1 MPVRKN
7 EEMTLFDLYEEFAHL
22 RPIKSNDW
30 KWNFSD
36 YPCKNGL
43 TCFSTFACGGGS
55 TMGYKLCGVDV
66 IGCLEIDKRMNDVYK
81 LNHNPKLNYLMD
93 IRDFNNIPN
102 EELPKELFNLD
113 ILDGSPPCST
123 FSIAGQREASW
134 GVEKKFREGQK
145 LQTLDDLFFV
155 WIETVNKLRPK
166 VAIAENVEGLLLG
179 NAQKYVTEI
188 HNQLKAIGY
197 NVRHYLLKGE
207 YMGVPQTR
215 HRVFFIAVREDL
227 DYDFAKLDLNF
238 NYEPIVYGEIK
249 DGNGI
254 IKKSEKLRKLID
266 NVIYGE
272 TDLSKSHSRLYGTS
286 SYFNE
291 IIVYYENVLQTIRAS
306 APSYYKYG
314 TYETISFKDIINATT
329 FPQSFDFIK
338 NDVNNACYICGMS
351 VPPLMI
357 KRLVTRLIESGL
369 FDYKLKEQQ

>member
-7 EEMTLFDLYEEFAHL
+7 EEMTLFDLDESLASF

-30 KWNFSD
+30 KWSFSD

-55 TMGYKLCGVDV
+55 TMGYKLSGVDV
-66 IGCLEIDKRMNDVYK
+66 VGCLEIDKRMNDVYK

-93 IRDFNNIPN
+93 IRDFNKIPN

-123 FSIAGQREASW
+123 FSMAGQREESW

-215 HRVFFIAVREDL
+215 HRVFFIAVREDI
-227 DYDFAKLDLNF
+227 DYDFAKLDLNY
-238 NYEPIVYGEIK
+238 NYEPIVYK
-249 DGNGI
+249 DIECGKHKILG
-254 IKKSEKLRKLID
+254 IKKSIIAKKSISCELSLCETMKRLENRETYFSEKIIYEN
-266 NVIYGE
+266 NVPQTLTAGGGE
-272 TDLSKSHSRLYGTS
+272 LWIENTGTHIND
-286 SYFNE
+286 NE
-291 IIVYYENVLQTIRAS
+291 ILNIQTFAQD
-306 APSYYKYG
+306 YNFGK
-314 TYETISFKDIINATT
+314 EKV
-329 FPQSFDFIK
+329 K
-338 NDVNNACYICGMS
+338 YICGMS

-357 KRLVTRLIESGL
+357 KRLMTRLIESGL

>member
-7 EEMTLFDLYEEFAHL
+7 EEMTLFDFYEEFAHL

-30 KWNFSD
+30 KWSFSD
-36 YPCKNGL
+36 YPAKNGL

-123 FSIAGQREASW
+123 FSMAGKREESW

-215 HRVFFIAVREDL
+215 HRVFFIAVRDDI
-227 DYDFAKLDLNF
+227 DYDFDNLDLSF
-238 NYEPIVYGEIK
+238 NYEPVVYGEIK
-249 DGNGI
+249 ENLGGYI
-254 IKKSEKLRKLID
+254 TSSVKKLLDLANEKDLSLGDINKRIYNKNSRFNEMIVWD
-266 NVIYGE
+266 NVVCPTIHSHGFYRAN
-272 TDLSKSHSRLYGTS
+272 DKSK
-286 SYFNE
+286 FNSNDY
-291 IIVYYENVLQTIRAS
+291 INAQTFAID
-306 APSYYKYG
+306 YKYNSLA
-314 TYETISFKDIINATT
+314 ELA
-329 FPQSFDFIK
+329 
-338 NDVNNACYICGMS
+338 YICGMS

-369 FDYKLKEQQ
+369 FDYKLKEQL